1 MAEST
6 KTRRTTH
13 VRPRQIVGFSL
24 DPEMA
29 REVKAHAGR
38 RGLSLKK
45 LFEEM
50 WQTYKKHG
58 AGGRP

>member
-1 MAEST
+1 MAESSES
-6 KTRRTTH
+6 RRTTH
-13 VRPRQIVGFSL
+13 QRPRQIVGFSL
-24 DPEMA
+24 DPEIA

-50 WQTYKKHG
+50 WETYKKHG
-58 AGGRP
+58 AGERT